1 MASQHDKKK
10 HQIAVK
16 LPHRIWRQVE
26 IAAEQRKMTPGQ
38 FIRWVVSESVDKIEL
53 TSEDAEIIA
62 ERIRKAEIEGRMV

>member
-16 LPHRIWRQVE
+16 FSHRVWRQIE
-26 IAAEQRKMTPGQ
+26 IAAERRKMTPGQ
-38 FIRWVVSESVDKIEL
+38 YIRWVVTEDVDAIEL

-62 ERIRKAEIEGRMV
+62 ERIRTAEIEGRMV